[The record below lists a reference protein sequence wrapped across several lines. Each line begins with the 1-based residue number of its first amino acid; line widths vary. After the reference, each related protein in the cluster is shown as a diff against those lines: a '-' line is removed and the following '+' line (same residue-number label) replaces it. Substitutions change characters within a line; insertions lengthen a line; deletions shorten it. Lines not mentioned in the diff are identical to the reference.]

1 MIDAHE
7 IEEKEHIIRSLTEA
21 HQVMNPDNF
30 TTFVIGLAGIGVAG
44 FVAWTIG
51 MIIRVRT
58 DVSSLRL
65 YVAENF
71 MKKDDIA
78 EIKRDVR
85 ELSHVIFEIAGKLG
99 IPTRK
104 D

>member
-1 MIDAHE
+1 MTSD
-7 IEEKEHIIRSLTEA
+7 S
-21 HQVMNPDNF
+21 F
-30 TTFVIGLAGIGVAG
+30 TTFVISLAGVGVAG

-58 DVSSLRL
+58 DTAALRL
-65 YVAENF
+65 HMAENF
-71 MKKDDIA
+71 MKKDDIN
-78 EIKRDVR
+78 ELKKDVR

>member
-1 MIDAHE
+1 MIPSPVTISDPF
-7 IEEKEHIIRSLTEA
+7 S
-21 HQVMNPDNF
+21 
-30 TTFVIGLAGIGVAG
+30 TFVISLAGVGVAG

-58 DVSSLRL
+58 DVASLRL
-65 YVAENF
+65 HVAENF
-71 MKKDDIA
+71 MKKDDIDDL
-78 EIKRDVR
+78 KRDVR

-99 IPTRK
+99 IPTRR